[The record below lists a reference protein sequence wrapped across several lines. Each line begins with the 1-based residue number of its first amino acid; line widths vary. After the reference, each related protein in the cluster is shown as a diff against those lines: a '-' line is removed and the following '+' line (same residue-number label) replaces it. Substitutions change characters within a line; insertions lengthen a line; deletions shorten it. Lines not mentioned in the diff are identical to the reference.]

1 MYYISV
7 GSVLGSGKWWALE
20 ELFFDTLTD
29 IYIFRSGG

>member
-7 GSVLGSGKWWALE
+7 GSVLSSVKWWALE
-20 ELFFDTLTD
+20 ELFFDTLTG